1 MPQIGWFE
9 ILVIVILAILIIG
22 PKDFPVVLKKI
33 GGWLSSIKKYFVA
46 KWSNCH
52 GTFLDL
58 KGNPGYI
65 GEFLKGQPN
74 GEGIFQHA
82 GRKYI
87 GQWKKGKQHGQGTYI
102 YSNGDKYVGEWKK
115 GKYYGDGIYTY
126 ANGDQYI
133 GEWKKNK
140 YNKPDNL
147 SERSGQGT
155 YIYANGDKYVGKWKK
170 GLKHGK
176 GILTYSN
183 GRVEKGIW
191 KNDKFV
197 KRK

>member
-1 MPQIGWFE
+1 MNLYKKLLGVSALGLFFYSLPQPAYSLSECKGSPLKLK
-9 ILVIVILAILIIG
+9 ILKIKISKWNNCYGTLI
-22 PKDFPVVLKKI
+22 
-33 GGWLSSIKKYFVA
+33 
-46 KWSNCH
+46 NR
-52 GTFLDL
+52 
-58 KGNPGYI
+58 
-65 GEFLKGQPN
+65 N
-74 GEGIFQHA
+74 GD
-82 GRKYI
+82 KYI
-87 GQWKKGKQHGQGTYI
+87 GDFNKGNLYGQGTYI

-115 GKYYGDGIYTY
+115 GKYFGDGTYTY

-147 SERSGQGT
+147 SGRSGQGT
-155 YIYANGDKYVGKWKK
+155 YIYANGDKYVGKWKI

-176 GILTYSN
+176 GTFTYSN
-183 GRVEKGIW
+183 GEVEKGIW